1 MNSINIRYVQRKEID
16 KLKWNQCIKDA
27 ENGLVYGYSWY
38 LDEMAGKWD
47 ALVSD
52 DYEYVFPLP
61 FRKKYGIYYVYQP
74 AFTAQLGI
82 FGKHLSKDIVTAFI
96 KAIPARFRLLE
107 VNLNAGNDLPDD
119 SSQSITRFNF
129 VLDCNRQYEQ
139 IKSGFRE
146 NILRNIKKA
155 KTYGLSYHNDIQ
167 LKEVFDLSKQIMLSK
182 TNLSEK
188 DYEHFDRLIKRMTSD
203 GSVEIVGVRDNN
215 QQLIASAVF
224 LFSHHRA
231 YYVMVGNHPNGKTLG
246 ASHFLISSFIEA
258 HAGEDLLLDFEGSDI
273 PSLAFFYSSFGAT
286 KETYPALRIYRLPWW
301 ARIFKK

>member
-1 MNSINIRYVQRKEID
+1 M
-16 KLKWNQCIKDA
+16 
-27 ENGLVYGYSWY
+27 VYGYSWY
-38 LDEMAGKWD
+38 LDTMAGKWG

-61 FRKKYGIYYVYQP
+61 FRKKYGICYVYQP
-74 AFTAQLGI
+74 AFTAQLGV
-82 FGKHLSKDIVTAFI
+82 FGKNVSKQIVAEFI
-96 KAIPARFRLLE
+96 SEIPARFRLLE
-107 VNLNAGNDLPDD
+107 VNLNAGNELSAD

-129 VLDCNRQYEQ
+129 VLDCNKEFDQ
-139 IKSGFRE
+139 IRLGFRE

-155 KTYGLSYHNDIQ
+155 KTYGLSYHCDIQ
-167 LKEVFDLSKQIMLSK
+167 LNEVFELSKQTMLSK
-182 TNLSEK
+182 TNLSET
-188 DYEHFDRLIKRMTSD
+188 DYEHFDKLIKMMTSE
-203 GSVEIVGVRDNN
+203 GCVEIVGVRDNN

-258 HAGEDLLLDFEGSDI
+258 HAGEDILLDFEGSDI
-273 PSLAFFYSSFGAT
+273 PSLAFFYSSFGAV

>member
-1 MNSINIRYVQRKEID
+1 MNSINIRYVQRKELDIQ
-16 KLKWNQCIKDA
+16 KWNLCINTA

-47 ALVSD
+47 ALVAG

-74 AFTAQLGI
+74 AFTAQLGV
-82 FGKHLSKDIVTAFI
+82 FGKFVSKEIVAAFME
-96 KAIPARFRLLE
+96 AIPARFRLLE
-107 VNLNAGNDLPDD
+107 VNLNAGNELTTD
-119 SSQSITRFNF
+119 STESITRYNF
-129 VLDCNRQYEQ
+129 VLDCSRTNDQ
-139 IKSGFRE
+139 IRSGFRE

-155 KTYGLSYHNDIQ
+155 KTYGLSYHNNVQ
-167 LKEVFDLSKQIMLSK
+167 LKEVFELSKQTMLSK
-182 TNLSEK
+182 TNVSDR
-188 DYEHFDRLIKRMTSD
+188 DYEHFDQLVKKMIAN
-203 GSVEIVGVRDNN
+203 GSVEIVGVRAGN

-224 LFSHHRA
+224 LFSHQRA

-273 PSLAFFYSSFGAT
+273 PSLAFFYSSFGAI